1 MTTSTVQPEIVRFAA
16 GVRAALADLPAEEV
30 DDLTE
35 GLEADLAESL
45 AEDLRR
51 TLPDP
56 VTYAAELRAA
66 AGLPGAVSRKRGG
79 GASLSDAWEEA
90 RTGLAAVISR
100 NPGLEAAADFMT
112 TLRPAWWIVRA
123 WLATW
128 LLAAFLGET
137 RGFGFALPLWIPL
150 LGALLVSVQ
159 WGRGRWQFA
168 GLRGVTATG
177 NVIAVL
183 ALIPVVASAQSWQE
197 SVYDDED
204 YAYESPGLVFNGQQ
218 LTNIFAY
225 DAAGNPLADVQLFD
239 QDGHPLEPFGTEAGD
254 VPCGDGDC
262 STVFVPSLLATGRS
276 VYNVFPLKAAASTWD
291 EVQQRDVPAPGA
303 TATAPTAPLAQ
314 VPAVQVPTPQPT
326 QPVAAPNE

>member
-1 MTTSTVQPEIVRFAA
+1 MSTSTVQPEIVRFAA
-16 GVRAALADLPAEEV
+16 EVRAALADLPAEEV
-30 DDLTE
+30 EDLTE

-56 VTYAAELRAA
+56 VAYAAELRLA
-66 AGLPGAVSRKRGG
+66 AGLPGPVSRRRGG
-79 GASLSDAWEEA
+79 AAGLSDAWDEV

-100 NPGLEAAADFMT
+100 NPGLAAAADFVR

-137 RGFGFALPLWIPL
+137 QGFGFALPLWIPL
-150 LGALLVSVQ
+150 IGAVLVSVQ
-159 WGRGRWQFA
+159 WGRGHWQFA

-183 ALIPVVASAQSWQE
+183 ALLPVLASAQSSQA
-197 SVYDDED
+197 SVAGDDD
-204 YAYESPGLVFNGQQ
+204 YTYEAPGLVFNGEQ

-239 QDGHPLEPFGTEAGD
+239 QDGHPLEPFGTEEGV

-291 EVQQRDVPAPGA
+291 EVQQRDVPAQGA

-314 VPAVQVPTPQPT
+314 VPAVQVPTAQPT
-326 QPVAAPNE
+326 QPVAPPNE

>member
-66 AGLPGAVSRKRGG
+66 AGLPGRTAKRG
-79 GASLSDAWEEA
+79 ALSSLVDAWSGA
-90 RTGLAAVISR
+90 QKDVANAIAHHPGLASVAGFV
-100 NPGLEAAADFMT
+100 AD
-112 TLRPAWWIVRA
+112 LRPAWWIVRA

-128 LLAAFLGET
+128 LLAAF
-137 RGFGFALPLWIPL
+137 FGMEDGYWFDGVWWVVL
-150 LGALLVSVQ
+150 LGLVIVSVQ
-159 WGRGRWQFA
+159 WGRGRWGFQ
-168 GLRGVTATG
+168 GLRGLVLAG
-177 NVIAVL
+177 NVAAAL
-183 ALIPVVASAQSWQE
+183 ALLPVLSAAQSWGGE
-197 SVYDDED
+197 TD
-204 YAYESPGLVFNGQQ
+204 YAEPYEAPGLTFNGQQ

-239 QDGHPLEPFGTEAGD
+239 QDGHPLEPFGTEPGD